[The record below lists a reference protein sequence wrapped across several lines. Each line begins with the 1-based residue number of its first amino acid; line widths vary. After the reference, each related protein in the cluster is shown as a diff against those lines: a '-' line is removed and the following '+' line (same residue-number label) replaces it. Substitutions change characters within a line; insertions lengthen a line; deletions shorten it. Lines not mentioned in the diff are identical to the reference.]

1 MAEGIQ
7 SVAGYAGLPSPQFI
21 KPGRVRIAF
30 YCIGPRNGVP
40 LVICHGM
47 SASALQFADDA
58 EFFAAKGYRV
68 ILPDLR
74 GHGRS
79 GSLPN
84 PRPAD
89 FAVSTMAADVV
100 GVLDALNIRR
110 YHWVGNS
117 LGGIIG
123 LSLMDAQAER
133 MMSFASFG
141 TLYTLKTPKW
151 AVRMVPLGAG
161 LFGTRFLAWLTAR
174 FTSRNPRVRKLI
186 RYILRTRDPKALS
199 PTLENL
205 GSYDYREAAL
215 RYAGPILLIR
225 GGRDRAVNQ
234 GLGPTLEAMEGR
246 ENFALVEVK
255 RAGHCA
261 QLDAPEEVRAA
272 ILEHLEGAGPR
283 SE

>member
-1 MAEGIQ
+1 MAEGIE
-7 SVAGYAGLPSPQFI
+7 SVAGYHALPPPQFI

-58 EFFAAKGYRV
+58 EFFAAKGFRV

-79 GSLPN
+79 GSPPN
-84 PRPAD
+84 PRPPD
-89 FAVSTMAADVV
+89 YAVATMARDVI

-123 LSLMDAQAER
+123 LSLMDEEAER

-141 TLYTLKTPKW
+141 TLYVLKTPKW
-151 AVRMVPLGAG
+151 AVRIVPFGARLLGP
-161 LFGTRFLAWLTAR
+161 LPLDWLTAW
-174 FTSRNPRVRKLI
+174 FTSRNPRARKLI
-186 RYILRTRDPKALS
+186 RHILRSRDPNALG
-199 PTLENL
+199 PTLAGL
-205 GSYDYREAAL
+205 SAYDYREAAL
-215 RYAGPILLIR
+215 RYREPILLIR

-234 GLGPTLEAMEGR
+234 GLGPTLKAMEGR
-246 ENFALVEVK
+246 KNFTLVEVAE
-255 RAGHCA
+255 AGHCA
-261 QLDAPEEVRAA
+261 QLDAPEKVRDA
-272 ILEHLEGAGPR
+272 ILEHLKTASPPTR
-283 SE
+283 

>member
-1 MAEGIQ
+1 MAEGIE
-7 SVAGYAGLPSPQFI
+7 SVAGYAPLPSPQFI

-58 EFFAAKGYRV
+58 AFFAAKGYRV

-79 GSLPN
+79 GSPPD

-89 FAVSTMAADVV
+89 YAVSTMAADVV
-100 GVLDALNIRR
+100 GVLDALNVRR

-123 LSLMDAQAER
+123 LALMDSQAER

-141 TLYTLKTPKW
+141 TLYTLQTPKW
-151 AVRMVPLGAG
+151 AVRLVPLGAG
-161 LFGTRFLAWLTAR
+161 LFGSRLLAWVTAR
-174 FTSRNPRVRKLI
+174 FTSGNPRVRKLI
-186 RYILRTRDPKALS
+186 RHILMTRDPQALA

-205 GSYDYREAAL
+205 GAYDYREAAL

-225 GGRDRAVNQ
+225 GGLDRAVNQ
-234 GLGPTLEAMEGR
+234 GLAPTLKAMRGR
-246 ENFALVEVK
+246 ENFTLVEVRK
-255 RAGHCA
+255 AGHCA
-261 QLDAPEEVRAA
+261 QLDAPEEVRGA
-272 ILEHLEGAGPR
+272 ILVHLERAGSR
-283 SE
+283 TE